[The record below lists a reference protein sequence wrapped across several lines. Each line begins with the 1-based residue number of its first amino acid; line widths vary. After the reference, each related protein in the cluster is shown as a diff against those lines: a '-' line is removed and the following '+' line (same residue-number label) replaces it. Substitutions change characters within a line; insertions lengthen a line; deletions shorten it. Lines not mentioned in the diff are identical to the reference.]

1 MGIGERIKERR
12 IELNLSV
19 DYIAEKLGKNRAT
32 IYRYESNEIENLPI
46 TILEP
51 LSKILKTTPAY
62 LMGWENNINQ
72 ESEKKEI
79 IIDKEQKKVFAKNIK
94 YYMNINNKDRNQVC
108 KDLGFK
114 YSTFTDWVNG
124 NKYPRIDRIELMA
137 NYFGITKSDLIEEK
151 KDYSELNQKD
161 KKEIDDYIDD
171 MREEL
176 LQSQT
181 LLFDGQPADE
191 EDIEAIL
198 NAMRIGAELVKKKN
212 KEKYTPKK
220 YKNKKG

>member
-1 MGIGERIKERR
+1 MSDE
-12 IELNLSV
+12 
-19 DYIAEKLGKNRAT
+19 
-32 IYRYESNEIENLPI
+32 
-46 TILEP
+46 
-51 LSKILKTTPAY
+51 
-62 LMGWENNINQ
+62 
-72 ESEKKEI
+72 
-79 IIDKEQKKVFAKNIK
+79 EQKKVFAKN
-94 YYMNINNKDRNQVC
+94 
-108 KDLGFK
+108 L
-114 YSTFTDWVNG
+114 
-124 NKYPRIDRIELMA
+124 NKYLSIHNLQQKEVADKIGVIPTTFNSWCTGQSMPRMGKVQALADF
-137 NYFGITKSDLIEEK
+137 FGIKKSDLIEEK

-161 KKEIDDYIDD
+161 KKEIDDYIND

-220 YKNKKG
+220 YKNK